1 MVIWQAA
8 EGGHGAGVGLP
19 PEHCPSLRVCQQP
32 AQSTAASEVDIF
44 LHIIC
49 DIYVIVIF
57 GNAMLD
63 LLPPLWVV
71 ITVTASFQYFC
82 GTSVFKN
89 LRGLSLPAI
98 SWYLEQFCVHCIYF

>member
-19 PEHCPSLRVCQQP
+19 PEHCPSLRVSQQS
-32 AQSTAASEVDIF
+32 AQSTALCKEDIF
-44 LHIIC
+44 LH
-49 DIYVIVIF
+49 VIVIF
-57 GNAMLD
+57 GNNNAMFD

-82 GTSVFKN
+82 GTSVFMN
-89 LRGLSLPAI
+89 FRALSLPAV
-98 SWYLEQFCVHCIYF
+98 S